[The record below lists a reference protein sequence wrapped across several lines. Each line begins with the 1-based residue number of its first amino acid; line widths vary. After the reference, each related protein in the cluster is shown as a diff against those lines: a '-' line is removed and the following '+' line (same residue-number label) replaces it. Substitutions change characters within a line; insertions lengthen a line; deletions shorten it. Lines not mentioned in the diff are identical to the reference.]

1 MPDALP
7 YLTADLP
14 GCGGIIK
21 AHPEDF
27 FVEEIPR
34 YPPSGAGTHLFCVIE
49 KTNMTTMQAVQRF
62 ARALGR
68 APRDIGYAGLK
79 DARGVT
85 RQTLSVEHVAESD
98 VADLDIPNLDIR
110 SIARHGNKLRLGHL
124 AGNRFVIRVRQCAD
138 LFEKHIQ
145 PIADVLTAR
154 GAPNYFGPQRFGRRG
169 LNAEIGA
176 AALEEDYA
184 AAFARLLGGPRPDD
198 EATERAARER
208 YDQGA
213 LAECAQAWP
222 STCRDEAALAAA
234 VMRCGGANARAWR
247 AIDRKL
253 RKLFYSAAQSALFNR
268 VLSERIG
275 ELDSLRDG
283 DVAMKHANGACFA
296 VPDAASEQPRCRV
309 FEISPTGP
317 IWGAKM
323 KRATNAVD
331 AHERAVAGAR
341 LAALTRGRTGDG
353 VRLEGARRPLRVP
366 PADLSF
372 TFSADAHGPYLE
384 LAFRLPPG
392 AFATSVVREF
402 TKSPMIPK
410 NG

>member
-176 AALEEDYA
+176 AALEADYV
-184 AAFARLLGGPRPDD
+184 AAFAKLLGRPRPDD

-234 VMRCGGANARAWR
+234 VC
-247 AIDRKL
+247 
-253 RKLFYSAAQSALFNR
+253 
-268 VLSERIG
+268 
-275 ELDSLRDG
+275 
-283 DVAMKHANGACFA
+283 
-296 VPDAASEQPRCRV
+296 
-309 FEISPTGP
+309 
-317 IWGAKM
+317 
-323 KRATNAVD
+323 
-331 AHERAVAGAR
+331 AVAGR
-341 LAALTRGRTGDG
+341 MRGR
-353 VRLEGARRPLRVP
+353 GARSIANCASSSIPPRRVRC
-366 PADLSF
+366 SI
-372 TFSADAHGPYLE
+372 GC
-384 LAFRLPPG
+384 
-392 AFATSVVREF
+392 
-402 TKSPMIPK
+402 
-410 NG
+410 